1 MPAMRTAFR
10 TMAPLEQPASRS
22 TGARRPSSDDGVPD
36 GLAIGGLSSKAVL
49 HRRPSQA
56 SNEAEAPRFARD
68 RRQRQPKSCRP
79 GSGHRDLTQAAPL
92 VSSVCLARCGS
103 SDNRAQAVLRDAMAL
118 DSWVS
123 RLEHDVPLAHA
134 NVLDDGAD
142 VEIERLP
149 QGAGTAPSVR
159 MSGLTSARLSTLHQR
174 PASANNV
181 RGNALGPATSCALQD
196 SLAGDASCVRH
207 RLTEDGGA
215 RPLPMMLPSTDQAS
229 SDGEGGSAMSAS
241 VGSESVDR
249 RAGVLVLSEPPTT
262 HGAAG
267 GGGPHCRR
275 GETLSGSG
283 DGSSVTRADVF
294 TAGSGRLGAACGA
307 RCGGGGGQ
315 RAVARGLQHLAG
327 GVADAGAES
336 GVRHARRRVPEA
348 ANSAVPAA
356 PDTRG
361 RAVSDVQACGGA
373 RAGCRALGRG
383 WTKVRGVLQKG
394 KIEDEMQG
402 SGQKAEEKVIRYPA
416 YDLDGNKY
424 CGDQLRLRRNAAI
437 LKGMTYM
444 HKFLK
449 RNKYA
454 ALYKIGDDA
463 PSIFFEI
470 WYTASHSAIR
480 ARARD
485 IAVALTNKLQRHMLA
500 HPKSADLKEQRDEF
514 FAFMFI
520 LRSEIEMGLE
530 GAEVLMEAAQ
540 ASWVR
545 NNFADTTRLFGFS
558 RNDLEHV
565 GTGPWLELL
574 MRILI
579 MDYIN
584 ILLTANA
591 FPTAYTLKD
600 AFLVLRQHRYSCTN
614 KASSSHFQVCPR
626 AHTHKHTH
634 THKVRERK
642 GGWGGGRTQ
651 TYTDPSYCQ
660 LLSPAL
666 ARALS
671 LLCPHACLVHARKR
685 KRRQNRLL
693 FMACATNTVS
703 LFSSPGFLLPGH
715 PHCVCPECLL
725 GHQDAREGRA
735 VAVPLYPSLA
745 RLLDEAGQEEAPR
758 PVGDLHAR
766 ARTHTCT
773 HMHTHT
779 HMHAR
784 ARTHTHTH
792 THMHTHTQVY
802 VDVDGVGEILDT
814 LRGTGLS
821 EATDKMVCH
830 ATVWMLDNQL
840 PDGACARVCMYDAV
854 YLWCV
859 CVHVGIFACHAP
871 ARGATPTQTHAL
883 KQDRGQCGSRGTK
896 PTTSTTSTTGSTR
909 RGYARKRCEIE
920 ISR

>member
-79 GSGHRDLTQAAPL
+79 GSGHRDVTQAAPL

-262 HGAAG
+262 HSAAG

-766 ARTHTCT
+766 AHTHTC
-773 HMHTHT
+773 
-779 HMHAR
+779 
-784 ARTHTHTH
+784 THTHTH
-792 THMHTHTQVY
+792 THTHRCMWMWMALERFWTRC
-802 VDVDGVGEILDT
+802 E
-814 LRGTGLS
+814 GLACPRQRTKWS
-821 EATDKMVCH
+821 AMPPSGCLTTNFLTVRVRVC
-830 ATVWMLDNQL
+830 ACMMPCTS
-840 PDGACARVCMYDAV
+840 GACVSMWVSLRVM
-854 YLWCV
+854 
-859 CVHVGIFACHAP
+859 
-871 ARGATPTQTHAL
+871 R
-883 KQDRGQCGSRGTK
+883 RREGQ
-896 PTTSTTSTTGSTR
+896 R
-909 RGYARKRCEIE
+909 RRKRTRSNRIVASVVRGVR
-920 ISR
+920 SRRQARLLRQDPLDVGMHASAA

>member
-79 GSGHRDLTQAAPL
+79 GSGHRDVTQAAPL

-159 MSGLTSARLSTLHQR
+159 MGGLTSARLSTLHQR

-634 THKVRERK
+634 TRTKSEREK
-642 GGWGGGRTQ
+642 GDGGGDARKHTQ
-651 TYTDPSYCQ
+651 TLPTVSFCLPHS
-660 LLSPAL
+660 LALSPFSARTPVLSMRANESAVRIGYYSWRVLPTPFLYSHHQDSFYL
-666 ARALS
+666 ATHIVYALS
-671 LLCPHACLVHARKR
+671 AYSGIKTREKDVPWLYRYIRRSLVYWMKQAK
-685 KRRQNRLL
+685 KK
-693 FMACATNTVS
+693 
-703 LFSSPGFLLPGH
+703 
-715 PHCVCPECLL
+715 
-725 GHQDAREGRA
+725 
-735 VAVPLYPSLA
+735 
-745 RLLDEAGQEEAPR
+745 
-758 PVGDLHAR
+758 LHDQSVIYMH
-766 ARTHTCT
+766 ARTHT
-773 HMHTHT
+773 HAHTC
-779 HMHAR
+779 
-784 ARTHTHTH
+784 THTH

-883 KQDRGQCGSRGTK
+883 KQDRGQCGSRGTR